1 MVAEPIPSPSRA
13 VTVSFPNSYAAKGFG
28 HRSCATRP
36 IRDLYTVNRQT
47 AKFDRLMA
55 GQQIRGVNYSGV
67 IYINVIHSPESE
79 PHHSDGQLKL
89 SAP

>member
-1 MVAEPIPSPSRA
+1 MNTA
-13 VTVSFPNSYAAKGFG
+13 NW
-28 HRSCATRP
+28 H
-36 IRDLYTVNRQT
+36 T
-47 AKFDRLMA
+47 AKFARLMA
-55 GQQIRGVNYSGV
+55 GQQIRTINYSGV